1 MPIST
6 CVFDAY
12 GTLFDV
18 SAAARAAAAEPGGAA
33 LAGCWQA
40 LSAHWRAKQLQ
51 YSWIRAIT
59 GDHADFWVVTQ
70 DALDWSMEA
79 LGLQDPALRDRLLKL
94 YWELG
99 AYPEVPEVLAALKAA
114 GRRTAILSNGSP
126 EMLDGAT
133 QSAGICGLLDAKLSV
148 ESVGVFKPDARVY
161 GLVGDHFGTEPGDV
175 LFVSSNGW
183 DAAGAERFG
192 FRTAWVNRAG
202 EPLDRLP
209 GRPDW
214 IVDDLTDI
222 PKLAETA

>member
-18 SAAARAAAAEPGGAA
+18 SAAARSAAAEPGGAA
-33 LAGCWQA
+33 LAGSWQA
-40 LSAHWRAKQLQ
+40 LSAQWRAKQLQ

-59 GDHADFWVVTQ
+59 GDHADFWAVTQ

-79 LGLQDPALRDRLLKL
+79 LGLHDPVLRDRLLKL

-99 AYPEVPEVLAALKAA
+99 AYPEVPAMLEALKAA

-126 EMLDGAT
+126 EMLDGAV
-133 QSAGICGLLDAKLSV
+133 QSAGIFGLLDAVLSV

-161 GLVGDHFGTEPGDV
+161 GLVGGHFGTEPGDV
-175 LFVSSNGW
+175 LFISSNGW
-183 DAAGAERFG
+183 DVAGAARFG
-192 FRTAWVNRAG
+192 FRTAWINRAG
-202 EPLDRLP
+202 EPVDLLP

-214 IVDDLTDI
+214 VLSDLTEI